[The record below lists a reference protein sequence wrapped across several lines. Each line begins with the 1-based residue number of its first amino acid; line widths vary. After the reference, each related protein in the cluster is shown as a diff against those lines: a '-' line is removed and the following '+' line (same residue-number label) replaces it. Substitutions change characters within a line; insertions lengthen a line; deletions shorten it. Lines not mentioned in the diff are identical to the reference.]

1 MILYII
7 ICFLFIIIKKLIVR
21 NLEMQK
27 TIKSNNKDILEL
39 KTIVSKQQYHYYK
52 EVKINNNLRRNIN
65 EKFKEIINEI
75 NEIKSL

>member
-1 MILYII
+1 
-7 ICFLFIIIKKLIVR
+7 
-21 NLEMQK
+21 MQK

>member
-21 NLEMQK
+21 NIEMQK